1 MYEGAENALSKVPE
15 VTLGF
20 WIIKILATM
29 YAASGYEL
37 LKSLKASGG
46 GEDWGAL
53 AVAFLVSTITAFV
66 AVKWLLG
73 YIQTHRF
80 TGFAIYRIILGIP
93 SCDRPVAALVEAL
106 EKAGPKMG
114 LNRQLSA
121 LLVLK
126 WLSARSER
134 RGLFVRIVFLTS
146 LADTS
151 FMYRV

>member
-80 TGFAIYRIILGIP
+80 TGFAIYRIILGILLLATVP
-93 SCDRPVAALVEAL
+93 WRP
-106 EKAGPKMG
+106 
-114 LNRQLSA
+114 
-121 LLVLK
+121 
-126 WLSARSER
+126 
-134 RGLFVRIVFLTS
+134 
-146 LADTS
+146 
-151 FMYRV
+151 